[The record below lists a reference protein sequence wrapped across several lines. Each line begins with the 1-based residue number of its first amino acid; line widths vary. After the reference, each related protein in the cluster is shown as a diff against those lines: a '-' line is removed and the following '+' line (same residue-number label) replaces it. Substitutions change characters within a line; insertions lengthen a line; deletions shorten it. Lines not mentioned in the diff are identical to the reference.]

1 MVMGIIILLSSA
13 VIWLLA
19 EGVVAWLAA
28 GVFLFVVAVVVNG
41 YFDSSSNKSVAAAKK
56 LPGNGRYSWEVVG
69 ESHYQDNLERL
80 AGPKTS
86 DGVEHY
92 CTALIRHE
100 PGNEHD
106 ENACEV
112 QIESMTVGY
121 LPRANAAKL
130 VKLVGKS
137 GFTFAAQAVIRGGWR
152 RADDDEGHYGVSLD
166 VAAGKLKNS
175 V

>member
-1 MVMGIIILLSSA
+1 MVMAIFILLSSA

-28 GVFLFVVAVVVNG
+28 GVFLFVVAAVVNG
-41 YFDSSSNKSVAAAKK
+41 YFAAGADRSVGTAKK

-80 AGPKTS
+80 AGPKTY

-100 PGNEHD
+100 PANEHD

-112 QIESMTVGY
+112 RIESMTVGY

-130 VKLVGKS
+130 VNLVGKS
-137 GFTFAAQAVIRGGWR
+137 GFAFTAQAVIRGGWR
-152 RADDDEGHYGVSLD
+152 RDDDDEGHYGVSLD
-166 VAAGKLKNS
+166 VAAGKLKDS